1 MLVCCV
7 LAGDE
12 LKSPALDGHGQ
23 YQVGMLSPAR
33 CAAPKPTT
41 PTARLLP
48 SLNPNRVNARSVRVK
63 QVKGQLQ
70 LFDAARRHPVQKFV
84 FLDGILVRL
93 LCLAQNQPGHVPAR
107 VPCPSA

>member
-1 MLVCCV
+1 M

-12 LKSPALDGHGQ
+12 LKCPALDGHGPFQ
-23 YQVGMLSPAR
+23 GGVSSLTM
-33 CAAPKPTT
+33 CAAHKPTT
-41 PTARLLP
+41 HTARLLP

-70 LFDAARRHPVQKFV
+70 LLDAARRHPVQKFV
-84 FLDGILVRL
+84 HLDGILVRL
-93 LCLAQNQPGHVPAR
+93 LCPAQNQPGHVPAR